1 MSWTS
6 SLLVA
11 LLAGAVAMLAGG
23 VVAAW
28 CVDWYGITSREGA
41 SGFFVV
47 FMALIGGGVGTLVG
61 LGLARGVAPLPG
73 MTALKAAGLAIA
85 VVLAIAGAVASAA
98 RLLAD
103 VPPEI
108 DGETLYLAIEWRW
121 PAGRTPPRPQE
132 GPGEVRLGT
141 LSGATMRREEA
152 GPLWL
157 DDARLVDGTWIVPG
171 VAPIFTSRGTPIVIA
186 QVGTSSIAAV
196 RPPLRRSP
204 GREDLD
210 WSAWLP
216 TEDSRAGAPTS
227 YRFRVILRTA
237 PVRVQQA
244 GPFRVETV
252 ARWFSRYRDEALQ
265 VTGSYRVLRD
275 GSPIAGAEGLDWV
288 AVVSRTPWTLLLA
301 GEDGCRLIDAESAAW
316 PAPVSCDARA
326 PAWNLQ
332 TVDRAPASVER
343 APRQWLDTTT
353 FAEPGV
359 YLIGPVLID
368 TQART
373 LAPRG
378 WPGEPIHEQ
387 DRPPLAVS
395 PDARSMAWF
404 VPGNGYDTVPSIAT
418 LRLDTGATTV
428 IPIDRAR
435 MRYRTAALDI
445 TPAWLAHHFAWVRSG
460 AGVDVLEVKPDAP
473 LLPHRGVLQE
483 ARDGEYQAYLL
494 SPGGRPLR
502 DAVVGILEADLHG
515 TPREPDASAVDTP
528 RIEVEGVLLDVSYS
542 RGGDEVR
549 LVTYKT
555 RTDVMRKVAAHLD
568 AIAASGRLDALF
580 TPDTTPL

>member
-1 MSWTS
+1 
-6 SLLVA
+6 
-11 LLAGAVAMLAGG
+11 
-23 VVAAW
+23 
-28 CVDWYGITSREGA
+28 
-41 SGFFVV
+41 
-47 FMALIGGGVGTLVG
+47 
-61 LGLARGVAPLPG
+61 
-73 MTALKAAGLAIA
+73 
-85 VVLAIAGAVASAA
+85 
-98 RLLAD
+98 
-103 VPPEI
+103 
-108 DGETLYLAIEWRW
+108 
-121 PAGRTPPRPQE
+121 
-132 GPGEVRLGT
+132 
-141 LSGATMRREEA
+141 
-152 GPLWL
+152 
-157 DDARLVDGTWIVPG
+157 
-171 VAPIFTSRGTPIVIA
+171 
-186 QVGTSSIAAV
+186 
-196 RPPLRRSP
+196 
-204 GREDLD
+204 
-210 WSAWLP
+210 
-216 TEDSRAGAPTS
+216 
-227 YRFRVILRTA
+227 
-237 PVRVQQA
+237 
-244 GPFRVETV
+244 
-252 ARWFSRYRDEALQ
+252 
-265 VTGSYRVLRD
+265 
-275 GSPIAGAEGLDWV
+275 V